1 VRTPRLQLGNTSATC
16 NQADYFYIKHQF
28 IPLQLSV
35 IKATSPVDLSH
46 VHYVRRKVF
55 VEEQHCPAHLE
66 YANEEESTHFLA
78 LVDGKPTG
86 AARWR
91 KTDKGYKLERF
102 AVLKEH
108 RGKQVGTALVKA
120 VLDDLPSKNARV
132 YLNSQLS
139 ALAFYERL
147 GFEAVGDQ
155 FEEAGIMHQQMHLAS
170 SKKT

>member
-1 VRTPRLQLGNTSATC
+1 
-16 NQADYFYIKHQF
+16 
-28 IPLQLSV
+28 LQLSV
-35 IKATSPVDLSH
+35 IKATSPVDLAH
-46 VHYVRRKVF
+46 VHNVRRKVF

-78 LVDGKPTG
+78 FIDGQPCG

-91 KTDKGYKLERF
+91 KTGKGYKLERF

-108 RGKQVGTALVKA
+108 RGKQVGTALVQA
-120 VLDDLPSKNARV
+120 VLDDLPSKDIRD
-132 YLNSQLS
+132 YLNAQLS
-139 ALAFYERL
+139 ALTFYERL
-147 GFEAVGDQ
+147 GFAAAGEQ